1 MDTKEKIA
9 NRIKTLRKSK
19 GWTQEDLAL
28 NSGVSQSTLSEVES
42 SKAFITIPTL
52 EKLCIALGITTEQF
66 FDYKNGYN
74 TNFETLMEQ
83 LIFECNYLPE
93 KDIKNLIGFAK
104 VMRE

>member
-52 EKLCIALGITTEQF
+52 EKLCIALGITTDNSLITKTDIIQ
-66 FDYKNGYN
+66 
-74 TNFETLMEQ
+74 TL
-83 LIFECNYLPE
+83 
-93 KDIKNLIGFAK
+93 KH
-104 VMRE
+104 